1 MLALLFVFLA
11 LSSCRREE
19 TFRYTI
25 AASCDAN
32 GYWADQMFSSLQFL
46 YATHPKGTYLVKI
59 SEEGVQK
66 QILQAEELISKKA
79 DLIIIASH
87 DVAALRPTLQKAQRR
102 GIPVILCSDSEARSQ
117 TDDIQPY
124 TAHVNIA
131 IPGKHEEGDDAEDVH
146 IILPDAS
153 EVITKLTTDILAH
166 RPVTRETVLHA
177 TTRAGK
183 EGNWQ
188 KDMFGAELSGKE
200 NDKQELIEQL
210 NEYSLQTV
218 TLHLAFCSFSIL
230 AIVMLGITLRFF
242 YDKKKDYHQLSVEKN
257 SLIEEKQKL
266 LENIKNQK
274 KQDDAPFVTKLRE
287 IIMNHIDDQDLK
299 IPMLADAMFMSQ
311 VQLYRKTKEYTGLT
325 PNQFIQ
331 KMRVEYAHS
340 LLEQTDWNVT
350 QVADKSG
357 FQSVQYFIRCFRR
370 YYGFSPGEYKRL

>member
-1 MLALLFVFLA
+1 M
-11 LSSCRREE
+11 
-19 TFRYTI
+19 
-25 AASCDAN
+25 
-32 GYWADQMFSSLQFL
+32 
-46 YATHPKGTYLVKI
+46 
-59 SEEGVQK
+59 
-66 QILQAEELISKKA
+66 
-79 DLIIIASH
+79 
-87 DVAALRPTLQKAQRR
+87 
-102 GIPVILCSDSEARSQ
+102 
-117 TDDIQPY
+117 
-124 TAHVNIA
+124 
-131 IPGKHEEGDDAEDVH
+131 
-146 IILPDAS
+146 
-153 EVITKLTTDILAH
+153 
-166 RPVTRETVLHA
+166 
-177 TTRAGK
+177 
-183 EGNWQ
+183 
-188 KDMFGAELSGKE
+188 
-200 NDKQELIEQL
+200 
-210 NEYSLQTV
+210 
-218 TLHLAFCSFSIL
+218 
-230 AIVMLGITLRFF
+230 
-242 YDKKKDYHQLSVEKN
+242 SVEKN